1 MSNTLVIHEIM
12 LLKVFQNS
20 NGQLL
25 AARSST
31 ETLYCLYF
39 SPIYFSSHAS
49 LKIIL
54 HSFKIKGKRNVKF
67 KRQNR
72 QIAFFIFFF

>member
-1 MSNTLVIHEIM
+1 MSNTLVIDEIM

-39 SPIYFSSHAS
+39 SPLNFLPHARSKMILTYFQ
-49 LKIIL
+49 L
-54 HSFKIKGKRNVKF
+54 FG
-67 KRQNR
+67 
-72 QIAFFIFFF
+72 

>member
-1 MSNTLVIHEIM
+1 MSNTLVIDEIM

-25 AARSST
+25 ATRSST

-39 SPIYFSSHAS
+39 SPINH
-49 LKIIL
+49 
-54 HSFKIKGKRNVKF
+54 
-67 KRQNR
+67 
-72 QIAFFIFFF
+72 IALF